1 VGGPVVLVAPIVP
14 AKGGNGLAMRAGM
27 VLEALADRC
36 EVDLVVVAV
45 SGAVAETDWAAGL
58 ARSLT
63 LLSPVGGAAARPYL
77 TRQLADPL
85 LRERLAATAP
95 LPARAAAVPPT
106 LAADAIARMP
116 AAARGARAVFVL
128 RGYLAPFG
136 CMLARALAAA
146 RIVIDLDDDDEAF
159 ARSSGL
165 SDEAD
170 AIGRLGRA
178 WLPEADV
185 VCTAAQAEAAAV
197 AERYGL
203 RSVRALP
210 NAVRLPARVAPPPPG
225 AGRLL
230 FVGNLTYA
238 PNLEAAVV
246 LAREILPV
254 VRENHPHATVDLV
267 GAHAGLGGEASA
279 EHVRVAG
286 AVAELEPW
294 YEGADV
300 VVAPLLRG
308 GGTRIKVLEAFA
320 NRRAVVATPAA
331 VAGLEVRDG
340 REVLLGD
347 SPRELARHVTAL
359 LDDPRRG
366 AVLVVA
372 AARTLA
378 ARYTQEVVAPAV
390 WELVAPA
397 ATERPR

>member
-1 VGGPVVLVAPIVP
+1 VVLVAPIVP
-14 AKGGNGLAMRAGM
+14 AQGGNGLAMRAGM
-27 VLEALADRC
+27 VLEALAERC
-36 EVDLVVVAV
+36 EVDLVVVPV
-45 SGAVAETDWAAGL
+45 SGVAETDWAAGV

-77 TRQLADPL
+77 IRQLADPL
-85 LRERLAATAP
+85 LRERLTATAP
-95 LPARAAAVPPT
+95 LPERAAAVPPT
-106 LAADAIARMP
+106 LAADAMARMR

-136 CMLARALAAA
+136 CTLARALAAA

-165 SDEAD
+165 RDEAD
-170 AIGRLGRA
+170 AIGRLARA

-185 VCTAAQAEAAAV
+185 VCTAAPAEATAV

-210 NAVRLPARVAPPPPG
+210 NAVRLPARVAPQPPG

-230 FVGNLTYA
+230 FVGNLTYP
-238 PNLEAAVV
+238 PNLEAAAV
-246 LAREILPV
+246 LAREILPA
-254 VRENHPHATVDLV
+254 VRENHPYATVDLV

-300 VVAPLLRG
+300 VVVPLLRG

-331 VAGLEVRDG
+331 VAGLEVHDG
-340 REVLLGD
+340 QEVLLGE

-359 LDDPRRG
+359 LDDPRR
-366 AVLVVA
+366 AAELVA
-372 AARTLA
+372 AATRTLA

-390 WELVAPA
+390 WELVAPG